1 LNELADRLGVDNFER
16 HDDAQRHCNNDH
28 CIIYHGASCH
38 SYNCIPEEW
47 TWDVSISFVGINS
60 GEGGDRNIDY
70 PDEINNLIHDLAL
83 HNKKTDAKTVVVIST
98 PGATIMEWT
107 DLVDA

>member
-1 LNELADRLGVDNFER
+1 
-16 HDDAQRHCNNDH
+16 
-28 CIIYHGASCH
+28 
-38 SYNCIPEEW
+38 
-47 TWDVSISFVGINS
+47 
-60 GEGGDRNIDY
+60 
-70 PDEINNLIHDLAL
+70 LIHDLAI